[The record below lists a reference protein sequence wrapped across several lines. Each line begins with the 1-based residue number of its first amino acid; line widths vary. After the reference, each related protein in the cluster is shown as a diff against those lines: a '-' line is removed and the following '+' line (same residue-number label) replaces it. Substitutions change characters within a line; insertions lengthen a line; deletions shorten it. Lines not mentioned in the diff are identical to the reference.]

1 MTTVK
6 VIVYSKL
13 KQQQQQQKVIV
24 RVRKVSKSVFRCP
37 SRTHLQHFPFLVS
50 KLPLVFDKVY
60 FIDFLTEKL
69 LGINDT

>member
-24 RVRKVSKSVFRCP
+24 PAGPKSK
-37 SRTHLQHFPFLVS
+37 
-50 KLPLVFDKVY
+50 
-60 FIDFLTEKL
+60 
-69 LGINDT
+69 

>member
-24 RVRKVSKSVFRCP
+24 PVRKVSKSVFSVLP
-37 SRTHLQHFPFLVS
+37 ELIYSIFHF
-50 KLPLVFDKVY
+50 
-60 FIDFLTEKL
+60 
-69 LGINDT
+69 